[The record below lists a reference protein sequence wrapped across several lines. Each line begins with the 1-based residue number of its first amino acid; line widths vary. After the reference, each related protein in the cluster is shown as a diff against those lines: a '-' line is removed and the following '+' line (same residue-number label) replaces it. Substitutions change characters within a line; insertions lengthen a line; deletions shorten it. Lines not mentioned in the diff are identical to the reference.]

1 MIMTA
6 NPRMS
11 FPVKYGW
18 NGILSVFLS
27 NASGLFEPV
36 WFINSRWI
44 IVIAAI
50 VNGIRKYNA
59 KNRVR
64 FGLSRGIVLP
74 AGKEHKEQ
82 TNSLFLSGF
91 KARSCSI

>member
-6 NPRMS
+6 NFRMS
-11 FPVKYGW
+11 FPVKYWW
-18 NGILSVFLS
+18 NGILSVFLF
-27 NASGLFEPV
+27 NPGGLFEPL
-36 WFINSRWI
+36 WFVNSRWI

-50 VNGIRKYNA
+50 ANGIRKCNA

-64 FGLSRGIVLP
+64 VALSTGIVQP
-74 AGKEHKEQ
+74 AGREHKEQ